1 MAIQQR
7 NNHLRYIPLWHFIT
21 SLAILAL
28 LIGSIINLSHSAKEN
43 VYSASLLILVSIIFL
58 SIFWYARWFA
68 LRAQDRAIRA
78 EENLRHFALT
88 GKLRITVCASD
99 KSLHF
104 VLLAMMSL
112 CHWQKER
119 RKNPSVQQRLKRS
132 SVTGEQIT
140 IEFNTSS

>member
-7 NNHLRYIPLWHFIT
+7 KNHLRYIPLWHFIT

-28 LIGSIINLSHSAKEN
+28 LIGSIINLGHSAKEN

-88 GKLRITVCASD
+88 GKLLDNRLRLGQIIALRFACD
-99 KSLHF
+99 DEF
-104 VLLAMMSL
+104 VPLA
-112 CHWQKER
+112 
-119 RKNPSVQQRLKRS
+119 KRAAEES
-132 SVTGEQIT
+132 IRSAEIKKIISNWRADHHRV
-140 IEFNTSS
+140 

>member
-43 VYSASLLILVSIIFL
+43 VYSASLLVLVSIIFL

-88 GKLRITVCASD
+88 GKLLDNRLRLGQIIALRFASD
-99 KSLHF
+99 DEF
-104 VLLAMMSL
+104 VPLAKKAAEESI
-112 CHWQKER
+112 HSAEIKKIISNWR
-119 RKNPSVQQRLKRS
+119 ADHHRV
-132 SVTGEQIT
+132 
-140 IEFNTSS
+140 